1 MHLFSPEVGMLG
13 TSGIVGPS
21 ILMAAGAAYGY
32 KILKQD
38 RVAVAFFGDG
48 ASNNGAFHEGLNLA
62 TIWDLPVIFVCE
74 NNLYATEVPFGNLK
88 AVFFPQTEPDKQP
101 DQADGS
107 QLAVEFADGEII
119 RGIAHYNPERNG
131 FFLFPLDR
139 SKNDRIFVVN
149 SAIMSIE
156 VEKL

>member
-1 MHLFSPEVGMLG
+1 MVEDTHVVLRYRDGTTKRAALIDTDTEREVFRIAEESG
-13 TSGIVGPS
+13 T
-21 ILMAAGAAYGY
+21 
-32 KILKQD
+32 
-38 RVAVAFFGDG
+38 
-48 ASNNGAFHEGLNLA
+48 
-62 TIWDLPVIFVCE
+62 T
-74 NNLYATEVPFGNLK
+74 TEVPFGSLK
-88 AVFFPQTEPDKQP
+88 AVFFPQTAPEKAIQP
-101 DQADGS
+101 AEGS
-107 QLAVEFADGEII
+107 ELAVEFADGEII